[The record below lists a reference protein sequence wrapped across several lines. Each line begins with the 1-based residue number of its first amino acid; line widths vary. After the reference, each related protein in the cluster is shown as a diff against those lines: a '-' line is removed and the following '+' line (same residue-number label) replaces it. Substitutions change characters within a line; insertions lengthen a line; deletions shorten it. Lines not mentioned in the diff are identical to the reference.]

1 MFIASNTTWLIS
13 LPAYLNVT
21 KQTCFI
27 QVLKEP
33 QFVYT
38 VDMDVKKLLDM
49 EPRTWDF
56 IARLEPK
63 LGSVEYMPDV
73 KFATDLISILSVNK
87 KGTDDEV
94 EIRDIINNGLI
105 HPESKKPRVA
115 VIGSGPSGLFASL
128 VLGELGAE
136 VTLLERGQP
145 VEQRGRDIG
154 ALAVRRVF
162 HSESNFCF
170 GEVSYC
176 FLFAT
181 NISQNYQ

>member
-1 MFIASNTTWLIS
+1 LVLKWRYLFILQNKKHVLH
-13 LPAYLNVT
+13 L
-21 KQTCFI
+21 

-33 QFVYT
+33 QFTYT

-49 EPRTWDF
+49 EPRAWDF

-63 LGSVEYMPDV
+63 LGAVEYMP
-73 KFATDLISILSVNK
+73 KEKLASDLVSMLNVSR
-87 KGTDDEV
+87 KGYNNELG
-94 EIRDIINNGLI
+94 IRDTHNGSTLTQD
-105 HPESKKPRVA
+105 KKPRVA

-154 ALAVRRVF
+154 ALAVRRIL
-162 HSESNFCF
+162 HSESNLCF
-170 GEVSYC
+170 GEVFS
-176 FLFAT
+176 
-181 NISQNYQ
+181 